1 MAKTYVARFTP
12 GQVIRHKS
20 LGYRG
25 IIFDVDATYEQSDEW
40 YELMAVSRPSKQRPW
55 YHILVDGQEHST
67 YVAEE
72 NITACKE
79 EDDFEHPQLREFFQS
94 QHDGGL
100 SSRQVFN

>member
-12 GQVIRHKS
+12 GQVIRHIG

-40 YELMAVSRPSKQRPW
+40 YELMAVSRPSKHRPW
-55 YHILVDGQEHST
+55 YHILVDGQDHVT

-72 NITACKE
+72 NLVACDE
-79 EDDFEHPQLREFFQS
+79 ENDFEHPQLSEFF
-94 QHDGGL
+94 HPLTDGGL
-100 SSRQVFN
+100 SSRQIFN